1 MSVEQEAVVDA
12 IGIETATGIVVLT
25 ISDHLAWDAANG
37 HLLTLQNKINR
48 YLAFIESGELLE
60 KYPNANAK
68 AVRIDVVCR
77 YEPTPM
83 ACTFLARA
91 ESTII
96 QAGFSFGWRVLA
108 A

>member
-12 IGIETATGIVVLT
+12 IGVETGSGTVVLT
-25 ISDHLAWDAANG
+25 ISDHLQWDESNE

-48 YLAFIESGELLE
+48 YLAFIESGELLK
-60 KYPNANAK
+60 KYPNAEGRP
-68 AVRIDVVCR
+68 VRIDVVCM
-77 YEPTPM
+77 YEPTPIGR
-83 ACTFLARA
+83 AFLSRA

-96 QAGFSFGWRVLA
+96 SAGVSFGWRVLA